1 MPTLNWIG
9 KEKVINH
16 HQDVPYKIL
25 EPQYGFADGLQ
36 QSEPNDS
43 GNKIIHGDNLE
54 ALKSLLPEY
63 EGKIKCIY
71 IDPPYNTG
79 NESWVYNDNVNHP
92 KIKKWLGEVV
102 GKDGEDLT
110 RHDKWLCMMYPR
122 LKLLHKLLANDG
134 VIFISI
140 DDNEQAN
147 LKLICDEIFGAR
159 NYLGLISRK
168 QSSGSK
174 NDMGNSKVITTA
186 DYILPYKKN
195 DFEFLPY
202 QIKNNKKFNLKDEI
216 GFYSIRALEMQG
228 GGDTLPQRSKMGY
241 SIYHRKADNQIK
253 LLFDYNLENE
263 IVYEEENKEL
273 LSLGF
278 ICYRPRKRDMALG
291 RWRWGDGT
299 FIERFNNKQV
309 YFDKG
314 RVYMKERASDVVNKY
329 PEALIEDYL
338 NTQGTNE
345 LKEIFYSKTF
355 DFPKPSEL
363 LKFIFTVSTDKNSII
378 LDSFAGSGTT
388 AHAVLNLNKQD
399 GGNRKYI
406 LIEMEDYAD
415 TITAERVKRVVM
427 GYGNSETSITG
438 LKTEGTGGSFNYY
451 QLGEPLFLEEDVL
464 NEAVGLENIL
474 KYIWYSETRT
484 SYSPTTHS
492 LVEENYR
499 IGSKDQT
506 DYYFYYTK
514 DAVTTVDYDFMAK
527 IKHKASQYII
537 YADNCLLEK
546 DFMLKHHIIFKKI
559 PRDITRF

>member
-25 EPQYGFADGLQ
+25 EPQYGFTDGLE
-36 QSEPNDS
+36 QSEPNNS

-122 LKLLHKLLANDG
+122 LKLLHKLLAKDG
-134 VIFISI
+134 AIFISI
-140 DDNEQAN
+140 DDNEQAH
-147 LKLICDEIFGAR
+147 LKLILDEIFG
-159 NYLGLISRK
+159 
-168 QSSGSK
+168 SK
-174 NDMGNSKVITTA
+174 NFVANFIWNHRKSSQNDTDVSLSHNYTFCFSKNRDFFRIKPLSIIQNKFNNPDNDPLGPWVADPMDAPNVRTNLEYEIINPNSGEV
-186 DYILPYKKN
+186 
-195 DFEFLPY
+195 FLP
-202 QIKNNKKFNLKDEI
+202 
-216 GFYSIRALEMQG
+216 
-228 GGDTLPQRSKMGY
+228 P
-241 SIYHRKADNQIK
+241 
-253 LLFDYNLENE
+253 
-263 IVYEEENKEL
+263 
-273 LSLGF
+273 
-278 ICYRPRKRDMALG
+278 
-291 RWRWGDGT
+291 
-299 FIERFNNKQV
+299 
-309 YFDKG
+309 KG
-314 RVYMKERASDVVNKY
+314 RHWRFTKEKY
-329 PEALIEDYL
+329 DEAFRTNRIIFGKTGKTKPQYKRYL
-338 NTQGTNE
+338 FEAEEKGTNPFTIWSE
-345 LKEIFYSKTF
+345 LGTATDATRELMQIFDGEKIFET
-355 DFPKPSEL
+355 PKPSSFIYRILEL
-363 LKFIFTVSTDKNSII
+363 STDKNSII

-399 GGNRKYI
+399 DGNRKFI
-406 LIEMEDYAD
+406 LIEMEDYAN
-415 TITAERVKRVVM
+415 TITAERVKRVIN
-427 GYGNSETSITG
+427 GYGED
-438 LKTEGTGGSFNYY
+438 KKAVDGTGGDFNYY
-451 QLGEPLFLEEDVL
+451 ELGEPLFLEEDIL
-464 NEAVGLENIL
+464 NESVGIENIL

-484 SYSPTTHS
+484 PFTTIPD
-492 LVEENYR
+492 LAEANYR

-506 DYYFYYTK
+506 DYYFYYLI
-514 DAVTTVDYDFMAK
+514 DGQTTVDYDFMAK

-537 YADNCLLEK
+537 YADNCLLER